1 MAKDEITSQNIDWLN
16 GIAVF
21 IDDEIDDETSNAYKL
36 KQQIDDKK
44 IPVLTRLDLPDDVD
58 TFANHIH
65 DASFVIVDWKFSNLG
80 EEITTAGGRVPEAVK
95 EKDEE
100 AIINFIRQLLT
111 NTYCP
116 IFIFSNEETSDIK
129 RSLISAG
136 ITNIEQH
143 PRIFIAAK
151 TDLLDGKLFDEINR
165 WFTKNPIVYTLKT
178 WDTVAKKA
186 KKQIFTDLENKH
198 ISWPL
203 VLWKSFK
210 SDGGVPSI
218 ELSQIL
224 SALFSNTVIHSCNF
238 DEQYLNTDNA
248 MPPDQ
253 QDIRKVLEGTRFVS
267 LDIAT
272 KPAPGDLFGATDS
285 KGNWTYY
292 VNIRAQCSTL
302 REAKPCLYCVSGKEV
317 TNERLSTNEIS
328 FKNGELLSKKHFI
341 YVPFV
346 HGNRILEFDCRKFL
360 ILRYKPS
367 TATVETVANSPVNCQ
382 IIASRIG
389 RILPPYITNIQQ
401 TLSSFIV
408 REGVPAIPEE
418 AITPTEQKD

>member
-1 MAKDEITSQNIDWLN
+1 MSTDATNIEWLN

-21 IDDEIDDETSNAYKL
+21 IDDEINDEKSNAYKL
-36 KQQIDDKK
+36 KQQIDDNK
-44 IPVLTRLDLPDDVD
+44 IPVLTRLDLPDDVA

-65 DASFVIVDWKFSNLG
+65 GASFVIVDWKFSNLG
-80 EEITTAGGRVPEAVK
+80 EEIIAEGGRLPENVK

-100 AIINFIRQLLT
+100 VIINFIRQLLT

-116 IFIFSNEETSDIK
+116 IFIFSNEGTSDIK
-129 RSLISAG
+129 KSLDSAG
-136 ITNIEQH
+136 ITNIDQH
-143 PRIFIAAK
+143 PRIFVATK
-151 TDLLDGKLFDEINR
+151 TDLLDGKLFDEIHR

-178 WDTVAKKA
+178 WDTAAKKA

-224 SALFSNTVIHSCNF
+224 SALFSNTVIHSCDF
-238 DEQYLNTDNA
+238 EEQYLNADNA
-248 MPPDQ
+248 TPLDQ

-267 LDIAT
+267 LDTAT
-272 KPAPGDLFGATDS
+272 KPAPGDLFGTTDS
-285 KGNWTYY
+285 QGSWTYY

-302 REAKPCLYCVSGKEV
+302 RDKNPCLYCIKGKEV
-317 TNERLSTNEIS
+317 PNDRLNADDIS

-346 HGNRILEFDCRKFL
+346 HENRILEFDCRKFL
-360 ILRYKPS
+360 ILRYESS
-367 TATVETVANSPVNCQ
+367 TATIKTVANPPSLCQ
-382 IIASRIG
+382 INAIRIG

-401 TLSSFIV
+401 ILSSFIV
-408 REGVPAIPEE
+408 REGVPAIPAE
-418 AITPTEQKD
+418 AIPQTAQED